1 MGYALN
7 LIKTGSHYGIGVH
20 DISQCISSISGSTCF
35 VHTVVII
42 NQCIFPETVMV
53 INVAIS
59 LCIRMRATYC
69 FTFIILYECRKVY
82 LHCINLKIY
91 DLLSILIYINTSC
104 CDSKSDIESSSF
116 NIHIDAIIILQTY
129 MVEHFKSTPLIFNGV
144 KHMAEI

>member
-1 MGYALN
+1 
-7 LIKTGSHYGIGVH
+7 
-20 DISQCISSISGSTCF
+20 
-35 VHTVVII
+35 
-42 NQCIFPETVMV
+42 MV

-69 FTFIILYECRKVY
+69 FTFIIFCKCRKVY

-91 DLLSILIYINTSC
+91 DLLSF
-104 CDSKSDIESSSF
+104 SDIYHTLVGVVTKIRYRESSSLSYSR
-116 NIHIDAIIILQTY
+116 IDAIIILQTY